1 MTDLAAW
8 IATRAPRAPG
18 PLEDWVTRTLEGR
31 PGGAEQLLAW
41 GVEALDRARAH
52 PGRVRSSAFELLGAD
67 ALLTY
72 ASEAALDDADPPH
85 TLKMLIRAT
94 AAPRR

>member
-1 MTDLAAW
+1 MTDLTAW
-8 IATRAPRAPG
+8 IATRTPGAPAP
-18 PLEDWVTRTLEGR
+18 LQAWVTRALEGS
-31 PGGAEQLLAW
+31 GSAEQLLTS
-41 GVEALDRARAH
+41 GIEALDRARAQ

-72 ASEAALDDADPPH
+72 ASEASLDDADPRH
-85 TLKMLIRAT
+85 ALKRLIRAT